1 MGGNQQAT
9 PADRK
14 RQLAQLAEMGVAI
27 PEDFRRE
34 MAMAG
39 DWETTSEALVY
50 ENDFMKKEEPE
61 DVKPGG
67 LNVGVRKR
75 KFEGQE
81 EEEEAGEAVVRKGW
95 GSTIR
100 AYPGPGDDD
109 GDLDTLLQ
117 STKRSTRG
125 DEDLQ
130 KLGFA
135 HLPQPCQ
142 SGNHATTKESRPDL
156 DAPAIKEEESTEFG
170 GAPDTILSESA
181 LFEAPSK
188 SLKQEEDPPDSG
200 VIFKK
205 RKAKPIRQR

>member
-39 DWETTSEALVY
+39 DWETTTERLVY

-67 LNVGVRKR
+67 LIVGVRKR

-100 AYPGPGDDD
+100 AYPGPEDDE
-109 GDLDTLLQ
+109 GDLDTLLK

-130 KLGFA
+130 NPGSA
-135 HLPQPCQ
+135 HLPRPCQ
-142 SGNHATTKESRPDL
+142 SNNFATTMESRPDL
-156 DAPAIKEEESTEFG
+156 DAPAIKEEDSTESG
-170 GAPDTILSESA
+170 RVPNTILSEA
-181 LFEAPSK
+181 AILEAPPK

-200 VIFKK
+200 VVFKK